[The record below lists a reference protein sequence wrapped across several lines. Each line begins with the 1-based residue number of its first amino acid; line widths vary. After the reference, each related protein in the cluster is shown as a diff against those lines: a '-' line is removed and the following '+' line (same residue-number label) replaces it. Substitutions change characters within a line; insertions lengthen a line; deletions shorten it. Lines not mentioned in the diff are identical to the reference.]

1 MIENPNQ
8 EIIFMT
14 LVSYMSETTGLYAD
28 KYYSIEN
35 QNKKDIVPMTQNENY
50 DKGLIILKSI
60 LDKKENKIDELKD
73 FLLSINKNI
82 ITKGNTNAVKSNNVF
97 KRNFC
102 ILKLKIYKLS

>member
-1 MIENPNQ
+1 MIEHPNQ

-73 FLLSINKNI
+73 FLLSINKNLH
-82 ITKGNTNAVKSNNVF
+82 ITNKNYDCDLWSIKNCDEFFCYLRNNYC
-97 KRNFC
+97 K
-102 ILKLKIYKLS
+102 